1 MAPQKLAGRRIE
13 PTTWVPSPAGTMPA
27 PTAAAEPLDEPPGVR
42 LPSCGFLVLCHG
54 WLAANSVVVVLPMMI
69 APASRS
75 ACTLAESRFQSVPSH
90 IGEPWPVGMSAVSMM
105 SLIATGMPSIGD
117 SGLPA
122 RQRVGRVVGGAPRA
136 VAG

>member
-1 MAPQKLAGRRIE
+1 
-13 PTTWVPSPAGTMPA
+13 
-27 PTAAAEPLDEPPGVR
+27 
-42 LPSCGFLVLCHG
+42 
-54 WLAANSVVVVLPMMI
+54 MMT

-105 SLIATGMPSIGD
+105 SLMATGMPSIGD

-122 RQRVGRVVGGAPRA
+122 FQRA
-136 VAG
+136 VEASAALVAPSLFSLTKAPMVGSSSAMRLRHSSR